1 MMSRQLGELVANFLE
16 RQPDPLREDDK
27 GDPADH
33 GARVSAVAS
42 IIALGLDEPLVLVE
56 AQR

>member
-16 RQPDPLREDDK
+16 RQADPLREDDK
-27 GDPADH
+27 GDPSDH
-33 GARVSAVAS
+33 GAWVSAMSGIV
-42 IIALGLDEPLVLVE
+42 ALGLDEPLVLVE